1 MIDDSIW
8 LQKLRERLEFSPA
21 PVALIGSQSEIIFA
35 SQSFAA
41 LVGEPIGGGKKFDD
55 FLDEQAREELRK
67 FLRDADEKLMLTA
80 GRNILVSGAI
90 KSADKEIRARFSFLA
105 MRPGSGLEGYL
116 VTVHLDGGQELQDH
130 LTKLPNRRE
139 AEDRLRLEWERLKR
153 SKGAFSVGLGDID
166 HFKSIND
173 RFGHDVG
180 DAVLVHVARA
190 LESSLRAGDWCA
202 RWGGEEFLLFVSGAK
217 GDEGLPALE
226 RARIALE
233 KSPYPAAI
241 GDIKITMSFGV
252 VASDGDYVRYQQMI
266 SEADILLYESKRHG
280 RNRITA
286 RDGAPGPVFWPREE
300 IAAVLSEGRLG
311 VGYCPVDNWD
321 GEIIALCA
329 VPILDAESIQSGA
342 LMAERMFRSAEVLG
356 MLGEVESAFFERV
369 AADAPSCGGR
379 KIFLTL
385 SAQTLVQP
393 SRVAAIAAR
402 LRELPPQSLA
412 LGMSGKTSDAESP
425 AALQSL
431 FFAGAPLILDEVEIQ
446 AVPLFLLSRFNFAF
460 LILEEW
466 SPMHGDDEIR
476 LDELLKGVVAN
487 IHRSNTKVIVGKMP
501 DDLSRREKIRKLGVD
516 GCRRSVPPRP
526 LKEIL
531 EGDLR

>member
-41 LVGEPIGGGKKFDD
+41 LVGEPIGGGEKFDD
-55 FLDEQAREELRK
+55 FLDEQARERFRQ
-67 FLRDADEKLMLTA
+67 FLRTTDEKKSSGEVDAD
-80 GRNILVSGAI
+80 ISGAI

-105 MRPGSGLEGYL
+105 MRPGNGLEGHL
-116 VTVHLDGGQELQDH
+116 VTVHLDDGQELQDH

-241 GDIKITMSFGV
+241 GDIKVTMSFGV
-252 VASDGDYVRYQQMI
+252 VASDGDYRRYP
-266 SEADILLYESKRHG
+266 ADDFGGGHS
-280 RNRITA
+280 
-286 RDGAPGPVFWPREE
+286 
-300 IAAVLSEGRLG
+300 
-311 VGYCPVDNWD
+311 
-321 GEIIALCA
+321 AL
-329 VPILDAESIQSGA
+329 
-342 LMAERMFRSAEVLG
+342 
-356 MLGEVESAFFERV
+356 
-369 AADAPSCGGR
+369 
-379 KIFLTL
+379 
-385 SAQTLVQP
+385 
-393 SRVAAIAAR
+393 
-402 LRELPPQSLA
+402 
-412 LGMSGKTSDAESP
+412 
-425 AALQSL
+425 
-431 FFAGAPLILDEVEIQ
+431 
-446 AVPLFLLSRFNFAF
+446 
-460 LILEEW
+460 
-466 SPMHGDDEIR
+466 
-476 LDELLKGVVAN
+476 
-487 IHRSNTKVIVGKMP
+487 
-501 DDLSRREKIRKLGVD
+501 
-516 GCRRSVPPRP
+516 
-526 LKEIL
+526 
-531 EGDLR
+531 